1 MDSTYIP
8 ILTAAAVMLFIW
20 SLGSAAQ
27 SLLNNERRK
36 LQQRLR
42 DDDRRGGGAGGTGGS
57 SASAATLPLSITRD
71 SFEAAGASALLTRW
85 SPLEDLHRM
94 VVQAY
99 PSMNVATFVVI
110 AALAGFASFCFGMLM
125 THNPIIAAVSAV
137 LGGYFPFLLLSQK
150 RSRRQRLL
158 AMQLPEALD
167 FLARVLQ
174 AGHSFSTGIQMMSEE
189 LPDPLRSEFLRCY
202 EQHSLG
208 QPLEDSLKD
217 MATRIEST
225 DFAFFITAVLI
236 QRQTGGDLSEVLK
249 NISSMIR
256 QRIRLAQNLKAKT
269 AEGRY
274 TGYILVAF
282 PMVMFVIVSYLNPS
296 YTRNLT
302 DTSTGQKMLVVA
314 FGLQLLGLWAIRKL
328 TTVKV

>member
-1 MDSTYIP
+1 MESVYIP
-8 ILTAAAVMLFIW
+8 ILTAAAVTLFVW
-20 SLGSAAQ
+20 SLASTVQGM
-27 SLLNNERRK
+27 LKGEKRK
-36 LQQRLR
+36 LHQRLR
-42 DDDRRGGGAGGTGGS
+42 DEQRTGGGGASSSSS
-57 SASAATLPLSITRD
+57 SAALPLSITRE
-71 SFEAAGASALLTRW
+71 SNEAAGASALLARW

-110 AALAGFASFCFGMLM
+110 AGVSAFACFSFATIV
-125 THNPIIAAVSAV
+125 THNNVIATIAGL
-137 LGGYFPFLLLSQK
+137 LGAYFPFLLLAQK
-150 RSRRQRLL
+150 RARRQRQL

-189 LPDPLRSEFLRCY
+189 LPEPLRHEFLRCY

-256 QRIRLAQNLKAKT
+256 QRIRLAQHLKAKT
-269 AEGRY
+269 AEGRF

-282 PMVMFVIVSYLNPS
+282 PMVMFVIVSFLNPG
-296 YTRNLT
+296 YADKLT
-302 DTSTGQKMLVVA
+302 NTTTGQKMLALA
-314 FGLQLLGLWAIRKL
+314 FGLQMLGLWAIRKL

>member
-1 MDSTYIP
+1 MESLYVP
-8 ILTAAAVMLFIW
+8 ILTAAAVALFIW
-20 SLGSAAQ
+20 SVATAIKGV
-27 SLLNNERRK
+27 LNNEKRH
-36 LQQRLR
+36 LQERLR
-42 DDDRRGGGAGGTGGS
+42 DEAQGKRSSGSQRGG
-57 SASAATLPLSITRD
+57 SAQLPLSITRD
-71 SFEAAGASALLTRW
+71 NNEAAGASALLARW
-85 SPLEDLHRM
+85 RPLEGLHRA

-99 PSMNVATFVVI
+99 PNMTVATFVVI
-110 AALAGFASFCFGMLM
+110 AGTSAAMMFVFATLM
-125 THNPIIAAVSAV
+125 TSNEIISVVAAG
-137 LGGYFPFLLLSQK
+137 LGAYFPFLMLGQK
-150 RSRRQRLL
+150 RARRQRQL

-189 LPDPLRSEFLRCY
+189 LPDPLRSEFRRCY

-236 QRQTGGDLSEVLK
+236 QRQTGGDLSDVLK

-256 QRIRLAQNLKAKT
+256 QRIRLAQHLKAKT
-269 AEGRY
+269 AEGRF

-282 PMVMFVIVSYLNPS
+282 PAVMFVVVSFLNPA
-296 YTRNLT
+296 YAHNLT
-302 DTSTGQKMLVVA
+302 GTTTGQKMLGLA
-314 FGLQLLGLWAIRKL
+314 FGLQMLGLWAIRKL
-328 TTVKV
+328 TTVKI

>member
-1 MDSTYIP
+1 MESLYIP
-8 ILTAAAVMLFIW
+8 ILTAAAVSLFVWGLI
-20 SLGSAAQ
+20 SAGS
-27 SLLNNERRK
+27 SLLAGDRRK

-42 DDDRRGGGAGGTGGS
+42 DEQHGTTSSGGS
-57 SASAATLPLSITRD
+57 ASSQLPLSITRD
-71 SFEAAGASALLTRW
+71 SNEAAGASALLTRW
-85 SPLEDLHRM
+85 SPMEDLHRM

-99 PSMNVATFVVI
+99 PSMSLAMFMTI
-110 AALAGFASFCFGMLM
+110 AGVSAFASFSLASLM
-125 THNPIIAAVSAV
+125 THSGIIASVAGL
-137 LGGYFPFLLLSQK
+137 LGAYFPFLLLSQK
-150 RSRRQRLL
+150 RARRQRTL

-256 QRIRLAQNLKAKT
+256 QRIRLAQALKAKT
-269 AEGRY
+269 AEGRF

-282 PMVMFVIVSYLNPS
+282 PMVMFVVVSCLNPQ
-296 YTRNLT
+296 YARNLT
-302 DTSTGQKMLVVA
+302 DTTTGQKMLGVA
-314 FGLQLLGLWAIRKL
+314 LGLQLLGLWAIRKL

>member
-1 MDSTYIP
+1 MDSFYIP
-8 ILTAAAVMLFIW
+8 ILTAAAVTLFIW

-27 SLLNNERRK
+27 TLLNNEKRK
-36 LQQRLR
+36 LHQRLR
-42 DDDRRGGGAGGTGGS
+42 NDGRKGGGGGGATS
-57 SASAATLPLSITRD
+57 SSAASAALPLSITRD

-85 SPLEDLHRM
+85 SPLEALHRM

-110 AALAGFASFCFGMLM
+110 AALAGFVSFCFGMLM
-125 THNPIIAAVSAV
+125 THNTIIAGVSAV
-137 LGGYFPFLLLSQK
+137 LGGYVPFLLLSQK

-269 AEGRY
+269 AEGRF

-282 PMVMFVIVSYLNPS
+282 PMVMFVIVSFLNPS

-302 DTSTGQKMLVVA
+302 DTSTGQRMLMIA
-314 FGLQLLGLWAIRKL
+314 FGLQMLGLWAIRKL